1 MAIEPVQNDSVLSA
15 GLDAAETTEQSA
27 GEIAASVDKEI
38 EQTVTTEAQQSAP
51 EQDQAVLQEAR
62 ELAQAAREH
71 EAAERAQE
79 FERVPELEQDGPER

>member
-1 MAIEPVQNDSVLSA
+1 MAIEPTQNDSVLST

-27 GEIAASVDKEI
+27 GEIAASIDNEAG
-38 EQTVTTEAQQSAP
+38 QTVAAEPQQSTP
-51 EQDQAVLQEAR
+51 EHDRALQEAR

-79 FERVPELEQDGPER
+79 FERVPELEQDGPDR